1 MPLAARLSAAI
12 ALCALAGCNAPQ
24 EAETEEPEA
33 EATPVGPEATGA
45 QGDADSAAIEGW
57 IRENY
62 AEMGRLMYRSAMVDL
77 DGDGGAEALVYV
89 GGPMLCGTG
98 GCSLVV
104 LAEGEE
110 GFRKVSET
118 SVVQMP
124 FGVLDSS
131 TDGWRD
137 LWVTT
142 YGGGAPEVTRKL
154 VWTGEGYT
162 ANASSGEEATA
173 GEVLVDAAAL
183 TPID

>member
-12 ALCALAGCNAPQ
+12 ALCALAGCNAPKDS
-24 EAETEEPEA
+24 ETEEPAA
-33 EATPVGPEATGA
+33 EATPVGPEAAGA
-45 QGDADSAAIEGW
+45 QGDADSAAIEAW

-77 DGDGGAEALVYV
+77 DGD
-89 GGPMLCGTG
+89 GPMLCGTG

-162 ANASSGEEATA
+162 ANASSGEEAAA

-183 TPID
+183 SPID